1 MFSMNVPNA
10 WPPAYC
16 VPSCG
21 GGCSSMNT
29 FTFGYTPQI
38 DAFGRLRVSQP
49 FTLFDSQQ
57 RYEIDS
63 SFVSNTASG
72 GTVTYIPTQSSANLS
87 VTTTSGSYAA
97 RETKYIFTYQPGKS
111 LLSLATFVMAPQSS
125 GNLRQR
131 VGYFGVSNGYFLEL
145 SDNLYIVER
154 SNVTGVITETK
165 VPQSEWN
172 YDTLT
177 GYGPSGYTL
186 DITKS
191 HVFWLDMEW
200 LGVGNVRTGFVI
212 NGQFFVA
219 HIFQHANI
227 LQRAYI
233 TSASLPVRY
242 EIQQLTGLAPVSNL
256 TQICSTVMSE
266 GGYDPPFQ
274 LFSNLVNFSNT
285 LTANTWTPVT
295 SIRLDPTRLEAV
307 VQLRQIDFAIT
318 SGTTQTIHWA
328 LWGNLDPSNL
338 TGESFVAHGS
348 STNVQLDKSATAM
361 TTTNGV
367 QIAAGLFSGSNQ
379 TPGTAILE
387 LGKYFTQLGRNS
399 FTNEPY
405 IITLAIFSYAGIGG
419 GGVTMQTLMSWNEL
433 L

>member
-1 MFSMNVPNA
+1 MNVPNA

-21 GGCSSMNT
+21 GGCPSTNT
-29 FTFGYTPQI
+29 FTFGYTPQT

-49 FTLFDSQQ
+49 FTLFDSHQ
-57 RYEIDS
+57 RYTLDNA
-63 SFVSNTASG
+63 FVSNTASG
-72 GTVTYIPTQSSANLS
+72 GTVTYIPTQASANLS
-87 VTTTSGSYAA
+87 VTNTTGSYAA
-97 RETKYIFTYQPGKS
+97 RETKYVFTYQPGKS
-111 LLSLATFVMAPQSS
+111 LLAIMTFVMAPSS
-125 GNLRQR
+125 NSNTRQR
-131 VGYFGVSNGYFLEL
+131 VGYFGTDNGFFLEL
-145 SDNLYIVER
+145 RDQLYIVER
-154 SNVTGVITETK
+154 SNVSGTITETY
-165 VPQSEWN
+165 VPQSQWN

-191 HVFWLDMEW
+191 QIFWLDMEW

-212 NGQFFVA
+212 NGQFFVI
-219 HIFQHANI
+219 HVFQHANLI
-227 LQRAYI
+227 PNAYI
-233 TSASLPVRY
+233 TTGTLPVRY
-242 EIQQLTGLAPVSNL
+242 EIESLTSSGPATSNL

-295 SIRLDPTRLEAV
+295 SIRLDSTRLEAV
-307 VQLRQIDFAIT
+307 AQLRQVDFAIT

-379 TPGTAILE
+379 TPGIAVLE

-399 FTNEPY
+399 FTGEPY

-419 GGVTMQTLMSWNEL
+419 GGVTMQALISWNEL